1 MALVLVNTSSGITA
15 PNQVTG
21 FSTAPTTSNT
31 SLAVAWSIP
40 NNNGTSIVNYAFQY
54 RVQGQST
61 WTTVNPAPT
70 SSSTVVSGLSAGITY
85 EVRVA
90 GNNGLLGSYSSIS
103 TAEIFDVLSLNPIAW
118 LSSTDITNG
127 GSEPINEDKIGNWV
141 DLTGAATDATESN
154 TANQPTYETNV
165 QNGLPAVKF
174 DETQSNL
181 WENGVNKYTNMNNYA
196 GLSKYSF
203 YWKWCLRFRR

>member
-1 MALVLVNTSSGITA
+1 
-15 PNQVTG
+15 
-21 FSTAPTTSNT
+21 
-31 SLAVAWSIP
+31 
-40 NNNGTSIVNYAFQY
+40 
-54 RVQGQST
+54 
-61 WTTVNPAPT
+61 
-70 SSSTVVSGLSAGITY
+70 
-85 EVRVA
+85 
-90 GNNGLLGSYSSIS
+90 
-103 TAEIFDVLSLNPIAW
+103 
-118 LSSTDITNG
+118 LSSTDSTNG